1 MNHIPL
7 IDLVDTQKGK
17 TAFVCGTGP
26 SLKNYIDRLKNR
38 NENEIIISC
47 NDIDIMTDLVPDYWV
62 FANSVQTIQS
72 MKPRLDKFPRSYVI
86 HADSVDTTPRSW
98 SEENI
103 VNPYV
108 PYDQRHFDGQK
119 CTNCP
124 NNCNNFLENRLTIQE
139 ILQNKFKSTKKY
151 STGCTVA
158 LHMLSLALI
167 LGCNKIYIMG
177 VDLNY
182 KLGYVDGITTN
193 SDIINLSTIRPD
205 FLTIKDTIE
214 GHDIQIYNTSEV
226 SELTNIFE
234 TVFNF

>member
-1 MNHIPL
+1 
-7 IDLVDTQKGK
+7 
-17 TAFVCGTGP
+17 
-26 SLKNYIDRLKNR
+26 
-38 NENEIIISC
+38 
-47 NDIDIMTDLVPDYWV
+47 
-62 FANSVQTIQS
+62 

-124 NNCNNFLENRLTIQE
+124 NACNNFLENRLTIQE

-177 VDLNY
+177 VDLDY
-182 KLGYVDGITTN
+182 KLGYVDGKTIN
-193 SDIINLSTIRPD
+193 SDGLNLTTILPD
-205 FLTIKDTIE
+205 FNTIKNTVL
-214 GHDIQIYNTSEV
+214 GHEVQIFNTSST
-226 SELTNIFE
+226 SELKNIFE
-234 TVFNF
+234 TIYEF